1 MLTIS
6 TRIRSTYS
14 RYHHQHS
21 RALSTT
27 VQIQQQTSTFNR
39 SWKGTK
45 TNGESTKLYTGGQFI
60 DSQTNSWL
68 DVHNPA
74 TQEILTKVP
83 KPTTQELDQIVSRAQ
98 DAYHTWKDTSV
109 LSRQQIMI
117 KLQALIKENH
127 DDLARSIVLEQG
139 KTFSDA
145 KGDVHRGL
153 QVVEAACSL
162 PQLLMGEKLEVSKD
176 MDTETRKAPLGV
188 TAAICPFNFPAMI
201 PLWNILSIACGNSL
215 ILKPSERDP
224 GASMMIAELAEM
236 AGLPS
241 GVLSIAHGGVDTVN
255 YLCDHPQIKAI
266 SFVGS
271 DHAGKHIYSRAG
283 ANGKRVQA
291 NLGAKNHC
299 VVMPDASKN
308 LTLNSIAGAAFG
320 AAGQRCMAL
329 SVMITVGQSSD
340 WVSELVERARQL
352 KIGEGFQ
359 EQTEV
364 GPVISPQSK
373 QRIISIIDAS
383 EKEGAQVLLDGR
395 QVDVKG
401 YPNGNWVGP
410 TILQASPGMSCYEE
424 EIFGPVLT
432 VVNVSNLDEA
442 IEMINRNK
450 YGNGTAIFT
459 RDGAAARRFE
469 KEVEAG
475 QIGINVPVP
484 VPLPMFAWSG
494 NKGSVLGGHSLYGKL
509 GVEFWTQNKTTTAF
523 WRSAD
528 AVGNRADVSMPT
540 HR

>member
-1 MLTIS
+1 MLS
-6 TRIRSTYS
+6 IRARVWATHSAY
-14 RYHHQHS
+14 QHC
-21 RALSTT
+21 RWLSGSAS
-27 VQIQQQTSTFNR
+27 INQQSHTFSR
-39 SWKGTK
+39 SWKGTS
-45 TNGESTKLYTGGQFI
+45 TNGQTTKLYTDGQFI
-60 DSQTNSWL
+60 DSQTGSWF

-83 KPTTQELDQIVSRAQ
+83 KSTTQELDQIVNRAQ
-98 DAYHTWKDTSV
+98 DAYLDWKNTSI

-117 KLQALIKENH
+117 RLQALIKEH
-127 DDLARSIVLEQG
+127 QDDLARSIVLEQG

-201 PLWNILSIACGNSL
+201 PLWNILSVACGNSL

-224 GASMMIAELAEM
+224 GASMMIAELASM
-236 AGLPS
+236 AGLPA
-241 GVLSIAHGGVDTVN
+241 GVLSIAHGGVETVN
-255 YLCDHPQIKAI
+255 YICDHPAIKAI

-308 LTLNSIAGAAFG
+308 LTLNSITGAAFG

-329 SVMITVGQSSD
+329 SVMITVGKSAE
-340 WVSELVERARQL
+340 WVDELVERASKL
-352 KIGEGFQ
+352 KLGEGFQ

-373 QRIISIIDAS
+373 ARIISLIDAS
-383 EKEGAQVLLDGR
+383 EKEGGKILLDGR
-395 QVDVKG
+395 KVEVHG

-410 TILQASPGMSCYEE
+410 TIIQASPGMSCYEE

-432 VVNVSNLDEA
+432 IVNVSNLDEA
-442 IEMINRNK
+442 IELINRNK

-469 KEVEAG
+469 REVEAG

-509 GVEFWTQNKTTTAF
+509 GIEFWTQNKTTTAL
-523 WRSAD
+523 WRSDD

>member
-442 IEMINRNK
+442 IELINRNK

>member
-1 MLTIS
+1 MLS
-6 TRIRSTYS
+6 IRARVWATHSAY
-14 RYHHQHS
+14 QHC
-21 RALSTT
+21 RWLSGSAS
-27 VQIQQQTSTFNR
+27 INQQSHTFSR
-39 SWKGTK
+39 SWKGTS
-45 TNGESTKLYTGGQFI
+45 TNGQTTKLYTDGQFI
-60 DSQTNSWL
+60 DSQTGSWF

-83 KPTTQELDQIVSRAQ
+83 KSTTQELDQIVNRAQ
-98 DAYHTWKDTSV
+98 DAYLDWKDTSI

-117 KLQALIKENH
+117 RLQALIKEH
-127 DDLARSIVLEQG
+127 QDDLARSIVLEQG

-201 PLWNILSIACGNSL
+201 PLWNILSVACGNSL

-224 GASMMIAELAEM
+224 GASMMIAELASM
-236 AGLPS
+236 AGLPA
-241 GVLSIAHGGVDTVN
+241 GVLSIAHGGVETVN
-255 YLCDHPQIKAI
+255 YICDHPAIKAI

-308 LTLNSIAGAAFG
+308 LTLNSITGAAFG

-329 SVMITVGQSSD
+329 SVMITVGKSAE
-340 WVSELVERARQL
+340 WVDELVERASKL
-352 KIGEGFQ
+352 KLGEGFQ

-373 QRIISIIDAS
+373 ARIISLIDAS
-383 EKEGAQVLLDGR
+383 EKEGGKILLDGR
-395 QVDVKG
+395 KVEVHG

-410 TILQASPGMSCYEE
+410 TIIQASPGMSCYEE

-432 VVNVSNLDEA
+432 IVNVSNLDEA
-442 IEMINRNK
+442 IELINRNK

-469 KEVEAG
+469 REVEAG

-509 GVEFWTQNKTTTAF
+509 GIEFWTQNKTTTAL
-523 WRSAD
+523 WRSDD

>member
-340 WVSELVERARQL
+340 WVIELVERARQL

-442 IEMINRNK
+442 IELINRNK

>member
-1 MLTIS
+1 MLS
-6 TRIRSTYS
+6 IRARVWATHSAY
-14 RYHHQHS
+14 QHC
-21 RALSTT
+21 RWLSGSAS
-27 VQIQQQTSTFNR
+27 INQQSHTFSR
-39 SWKGTK
+39 SWKGTS
-45 TNGESTKLYTGGQFI
+45 TNGQTTKLYTDGQFI
-60 DSQTNSWL
+60 DSQTGSWF

-83 KPTTQELDQIVSRAQ
+83 KSTTQELDQIVNP
-98 DAYHTWKDTSV
+98 
-109 LSRQQIMI
+109 
-117 KLQALIKENH
+117 LIKEH
-127 DDLARSIVLEQG
+127 QDDLARSIVLEQG

-201 PLWNILSIACGNSL
+201 PLWNILSVACGNSL

-224 GASMMIAELAEM
+224 GASMMIAELASM
-236 AGLPS
+236 AGLPA
-241 GVLSIAHGGVDTVN
+241 GVLSIAHGGVETVN
-255 YLCDHPQIKAI
+255 YICDHPAIKAI

-308 LTLNSIAGAAFG
+308 LTLNSITGAAFG

-329 SVMITVGQSSD
+329 SVMITVGKSAE
-340 WVSELVERARQL
+340 WVDELVERASKL
-352 KIGEGFQ
+352 KL
-359 EQTEV
+359 
-364 GPVISPQSK
+364 
-373 QRIISIIDAS
+373 
-383 EKEGAQVLLDGR
+383 EKEGGKILLDGR
-395 QVDVKG
+395 KVEVHG

-410 TILQASPGMSCYEE
+410 TIIQASPGMSCYEE

-432 VVNVSNLDEA
+432 IVNVSNLDEA
-442 IEMINRNK
+442 IELINRNK

-469 KEVEAG
+469 REVEAG

-484 VPLPMFAWSG
+484 VPLPM
-494 NKGSVLGGHSLYGKL
+494 LP
-509 GVEFWTQNKTTTAF
+509 GVETK
-523 WRSAD
+523 
-528 AVGNRADVSMPT
+528 VVS
-540 HR
+540 

>member
-27 VQIQQQTSTFNR
+27 AQIQQQTSTFNR

-340 WVSELVERARQL
+340 WVIELVERARQL

-442 IEMINRNK
+442 IELINRNK